1 MNRKDLAKQLA
12 SKTNLRPEKA
22 EKLISAFES
31 VIGKALEEGKKV
43 VYSNFGTFYTVH
55 YPSKIIYHPKLG
67 KKKQMVMLPTNAAK
81 WMPSGNIKD
90 LVNSEKDIE
99 SMDSF
104 IAHGIRKITNTLNQV
119 PKSFSYDK
127 NEPDIMLEKSQDTTD
142 SRKSVILS
150 KAKNPAKQPGNDATL
165 GPDPSP
171 LDRIET
177 QDDNIVKSKY
187 ENDENDDEAVEI
199 PIRSIKKSPAAT
211 TIVPIEESEPNINI
225 YNKNNSISNE
235 AETDLPVSE
244 SVEVD
249 AHLKDGPKLDSDKKK
264 TFFGRIFNRENAID
278 EVTANKITSHEK
290 VSHKDAGIFNNDIKV
305 PSPSHVVKSP
315 PINKSLPGN
324 EAAGKPIIET
334 FRQPQNNAPTV
345 KETPAEI
352 EITPFPTKDTSA
364 QVEYID
370 LSKTIVSK
378 EILHA
383 IPEKVARQ
391 YKVIPIEE
399 TDKNLVIAMV
409 DPQDLETREIIKKM
423 TSKPLIVKLC
433 SEADISH
440 ILDQYSGLEKELT
453 EAIKTADTEQDGQ
466 EKTEL
471 IESASDNAPAAR
483 IVTSLLRRAIR
494 DKASDIHIE
503 PDEKDVQVR
512 FRQDG
517 VLRKTVTLPKDLR
530 GSVVSRIKIMS
541 NMKID
546 EQRLPQDGRF
556 SITVDNRKVDF
567 RVSTM
572 PVANGEKVVMRVLDK
587 LTGILSIEQ
596 LGITGGGLTRLQ
608 NNLKKSHGL
617 ILVTGPTGSG
627 KTTTLYALIDKLY
640 TEGVNIITLE
650 DPIEYRMPGINQSQV
665 NTEIKYTFA
674 SGLRSIVR
682 QDPDIIMIGEIRD
695 SETAEMAVHA
705 ALTGHIVLSTLH
717 TNDSAGAAPR
727 LLDMGVEPFLLTS
740 SLNAVIAQRLARK
753 ICEDCKE
760 ELAVP
765 ATEMEKIKSEIAK
778 MPEAER
784 PKTANLK
791 FYHGKGCKNCNDSG
805 YKGRIGL
812 YEVLEITETLKE
824 LILKKESSFK
834 LQELAIQNGMIT
846 MLGDGILKAIAGG
859 TTLEEVWRITEE

>member
-1 MNRKDLAKQLA
+1 MNRKELAKQLA
-12 SKTNLRPEKA
+12 SKTNLRPESA
-22 EKLISAFES
+22 ERLILAIENT
-31 VIGKALEEGKKV
+31 ITKALEGGKKV

-55 YPSKIIYHPKLG
+55 YPSKIIYHPVLG
-67 KKKQMVMLPTNAAK
+67 KAKQMVMLPTNAAK

-90 LVNSEKDIE
+90 LANSETGIDDIG
-99 SMDSF
+99 SLV
-104 IAHGIRKITNTLNQV
+104 AHGIHKITHDFNQV
-119 PKSFSYDK
+119 PKSSSFKK
-127 NEPDIMLEKSQDTTD
+127 NIPTIEHEKSQNIMPSVKPKAEKVDLPILAPTFPQPSKVSNTIKNNVTT
-142 SRKSVILS
+142 
-150 KAKNPAKQPGNDATL
+150 
-165 GPDPSP
+165 
-171 LDRIET
+171 
-177 QDDNIVKSKY
+177 
-187 ENDENDDEAVEI
+187 DDEAVII
-199 PIRSIKKSPAAT
+199 PIRSVKKETFAAT
-211 TIVPIEESEPNINI
+211 TNVPVQEKSVTRVNTYENINGDD
-225 YNKNNSISNE
+225 NKIEPTLENSGKIS
-235 AETDLPVSE
+235 P
-244 SVEVD
+244 
-249 AHLKDGPKLDSDKKK
+249 DSKKS
-264 TFFGRIFNRENAID
+264 FLGRIFKRTNVVD
-278 EVTANKITSHEK
+278 EVTRTKPAKTEK
-290 VSHKDAGIFNNDIKV
+290 VSLKDAGIFSKEISI
-305 PSPSHVVKSP
+305 PSDNHVEKMTPGENILSDTVNPVTPTFESFRQP
-315 PINKSLPGN
+315 NPKSLP
-324 EAAGKPIIET
+324 EKEESKAIEEIVPFAT
-334 FRQPQNNAPTV
+334 RTTDPQVA
-345 KETPAEI
+345 
-352 EITPFPTKDTSA
+352 
-364 QVEYID
+364 YID
-370 LSKTIVSK
+370 LSKTIVPK
-378 EILHA
+378 EILHL
-383 IPEKVARQ
+383 IPEKIARQ
-391 YKVIPIEE
+391 YKVVPIETTE
-399 TDKNLVIAMV
+399 SSLTVAMV
-409 DPQDLETREIIKKM
+409 DPQDLEAEEIIKKM
-423 TSKPLIVKLC
+423 VPKELIIKLS
-433 SEADISH
+433 SEDDVNH
-440 ILDQYSGLEKELT
+440 VLDQYSGLEKELV
-453 EAIKTADTEQDGQ
+453 EAIKTADEEQTAGAKQDNRQ
-466 EKTEL
+466 KNNL

-503 PDEKDVQVR
+503 PEEKDVLVR

-517 VLRKTVTLPKDLR
+517 VLRKTVTLPSDLR
-530 GSVVSRIKIMS
+530 SSVVSRIKIMA

-556 SITVDNRKVDF
+556 SIIVDNRNVDF

-587 LTGILSIEQ
+587 LTGILNIEQ
-596 LGITGGGLTRLQ
+596 LGITGGGLLRLQ
-608 NNLKKSHGL
+608 NNLKKSHGM

-665 NTEIKYTFA
+665 HSEIDYTFA

-753 ICEDCKE
+753 ICSDCKE

-765 ATEMEKIKSEIAK
+765 AIEMEKIKVEIAK
-778 MPEAER
+778 MPENER
-784 PKTANLK
+784 PKDVELK
-791 FYHGKGCKNCNDSG
+791 FYHGKGCKNCNNSG

-812 YEVLEITETLKE
+812 YEVLEITEPLKE